1 MNDGTLRRNKIK
13 IPRRSY
19 RGRGQRFS
27 LREPM
32 LNFVPDNLAKF
43 GVGPLLVFPV
53 ANSAGIQIRAVA
65 DVALVFVRPM
75 DKAMVA
81 IFGFHRLG

>member
-1 MNDGTLRRNKIK
+1 MKLLRCNKIE

-19 RGRGQRFS
+19 SGMRQRFS

-32 LNFVPDNLAKF
+32 LNFITDNLAEF
-43 GVGPLLVFPV
+43 GVGPLLVFAV
-53 ANSAGIQIRAVA
+53 ANTARIQIRTVA

-81 IFGFHRLG
+81 IFGFHR